1 MVSWFC
7 NLWGVCIS
15 YGGYIIYYCGFN
27 FSPYKTPPLILL
39 YYLFHFRG
47 FTIAKD
53 PQYPHVQLYTHPMFR
68 RGDWEACLNMKLP
81 PGTSCPPPKRKKR
94 KSKNT
99 APGLAG
105 LSPPPKKARS
115 VTPPE
120 IVFRPAPPITTL
132 LPYHD
137 IAKSLPEESAAEWL
151 AQSAMLE
158 QMIAATKE
166 SRRRLSMTD
175 EMSPSTAT
183 LLEMAA
189 AKQPEL
195 INKPSMSSIP
205 YQDGDAASISSTPSD
220 SEVKRMTTDVV
231 SAAIA
236 ALNQSKISNR
246 GSTTHEKI
254 MRGDS
259 SSLSAMTEDFIQRS
273 NSRRMQSRPAG
284 IYGARGQSSHSTLA
298 SLRSQLSDQVD
309 AQTKV
314 MLKRMNARGSKQSGG
329 VYMV

>member
-1 MVSWFC
+1 MFIY
-7 NLWGVCIS
+7 GVCTYHMEFIL
-15 YGGYIIYYCGFN
+15 YIIVGLI
-27 FSPYKTPPLILL
+27 SHHTKPPLILL
-39 YYLFHFRG
+39 LQYYLFHFRG

-81 PGTSCPPPKRKKR
+81 PGTSCPPPKKKKR
-94 KSKNT
+94 KKNT
-99 APGLAG
+99 SPALVG

-120 IVFRPAPPITTL
+120 IVFRPAPPVSTL
-132 LPYHD
+132 LPYYD

-175 EMSPSTAT
+175 EMSPSTTT

-195 INKPSMSSIP
+195 INKTSMPSIP
-205 YQDGDAASISSTPSD
+205 YQDGDAASISSTLSD
-220 SEVKRMTTDVV
+220 SEVQRMTTDVV

-236 ALNQSKISNR
+236 ALNQSKVSSSR

-314 MLKRMNARGSKQSGG
+314 MLKRMNKRGSKKSRG

>member
-1 MVSWFC
+1 MKVIF
-7 NLWGVCIS
+7 L
-15 YGGYIIYYCGFN
+15 YYCGFN
-27 FSPYKTPPLILL
+27 FSPYNSSLLILL
-39 YYLFHFRG
+39 LQHYLFHFRG

-81 PGTSCPPPKRKKR
+81 PGTSCPPPKKKKR
-94 KSKNT
+94 QKNT
-99 APGLAG
+99 ASTLLG

-195 INKPSMSSIP
+195 FNKTSISSIP
-205 YQDGDAASISSTPSD
+205 YQDGDAASISSTLSD
-220 SEVKRMTTDVV
+220 SEVQKMTTDVV

-236 ALNQSKISNR
+236 ALNQSKLSSR
-246 GSTTHEKI
+246 GSTIHEKI

-309 AQTKV
+309 AQTKI
-314 MLKRMNARGSKQSGG
+314 MLKRMHKRGSKQKEG
-329 VYMV
+329 VYM

>member
-1 MVSWFC
+1 
-7 NLWGVCIS
+7 
-15 YGGYIIYYCGFN
+15 
-27 FSPYKTPPLILL
+27 
-39 YYLFHFRG
+39 
-47 FTIAKD
+47 
-53 PQYPHVQLYTHPMFR
+53 MFR
-68 RGDWEACLNMKLP
+68 RGDWEACLDMKLP
-81 PGTSCPPPKRKKR
+81 PGTSCPPPKKKKR
-94 KSKNT
+94 KKNT
-99 APGLAG
+99 APSLLG

-183 LLEMAA
+183 LLEMTA

-195 INKPSMSSIP
+195 MTSMSSIP
-205 YQDGDAASISSTPSD
+205 HQDGDAASISSTLSD
-220 SEVKRMTTDVV
+220 SEVLRMTTDVV

-236 ALNQSKISNR
+236 ALNQSNVPSSR
-246 GSTTHEKI
+246 GNTTHEKI

-309 AQTKV
+309 AQTKI
-314 MLKRMNARGSKQSGG
+314 MLKRMNKRGSKKNRG

>member
-1 MVSWFC
+1 LHIIC
-7 NLWGVCIS
+7 GV
-15 YGGYIIYYCGFN
+15 N
-27 FSPYKTPPLILL
+27 FSPYKTPLILL
-39 YYLFHFRG
+39 LQHYLFHFRG
-47 FTIAKD
+47 FTVAKD

-68 RGDWEACLNMKLP
+68 RGDWEACLSMKLP
-81 PGTSCPPPKRKKR
+81 PGTSCPPPKKRRRKK
-94 KSKNT
+94 NT
-99 APGLAG
+99 SPAWLE
-105 LSPPPKKARS
+105 LSQPPKARS

-120 IVFRPAPPITTL
+120 IVFRPGLPVTL

-137 IAKSLPEESAAEWL
+137 IAKSLPEECAEEWL

-158 QMIAATKE
+158 QMIVATKE

-183 LLEMAA
+183 LLGTA

-195 INKPSMSSIP
+195 INKASTSSIP
-205 YQDGDAASISSTPSD
+205 YQDGDAASMSSTLSD
-220 SEVKRMTTDVV
+220 SEVQKMTTDVV

-236 ALNQSKISNR
+236 ALNQSKVSSR

-298 SLRSQLSDQVD
+298 NLRSQLSDQVD

-314 MLKRMNARGSKQSGG
+314 MLKRINNRGRK
-329 VYMV
+329 MV